1 MPCLTTSDTLCLRKP
16 ISQSFLESFEYFQNI
31 RQRQLEEERQL
42 KLQQLSEAR
51 ERKKREAEE
60 YELRLIQLAE
70 SDSFFQSKACH
81 LNPSLL
87 SLIFIK
93 QTKITRII
101 EFSYISF

>member
-1 MPCLTTSDTLCLRKP
+1 MKWRKP
-16 ISQSFLESFEYFQNI
+16 GKSSFLTIDIGKPHNNGNRLLGNFFYFQTN

-70 SDSFFQSKACH
+70 SDCFFQSKV
-81 LNPSLL
+81 
-87 SLIFIK
+87 
-93 QTKITRII
+93 
-101 EFSYISF
+101 E